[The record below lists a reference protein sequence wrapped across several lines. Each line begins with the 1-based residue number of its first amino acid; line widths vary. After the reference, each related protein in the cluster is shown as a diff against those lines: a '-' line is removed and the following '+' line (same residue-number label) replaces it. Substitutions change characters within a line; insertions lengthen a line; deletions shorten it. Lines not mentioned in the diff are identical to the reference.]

1 MAQKIEWPGQGAFN
15 KATQAPHYA
24 ELGSLD
30 GDTYG
35 EFVKVSDSE
44 SRTLMSV
51 GLYGAGDTTD
61 EKTGVQVKA
70 LLYQW
75 ILDHD
80 YF

>member
-1 MAQKIEWPGQGAFN
+1 VAQKIEWPGQNAFN
-15 KATQAPHYA
+15 KAAQAPHYA
-24 ELGSLD
+24 ELGFLD

-35 EFVKVSDSE
+35 EYIKVSDSE

-61 EKTGVQVKA
+61 DKTGVQVKA

-75 ILDHD
+75 IFDHD